1 MTREPDSKHMRE
13 IAASFA
19 GLLRL
24 LTHDG
29 EVERPAD
36 IRNLLVDRLRDA
48 LDRRIP
54 SIPDGEATFVAGTFL
69 VEAIICSHERTE
81 ITRLRHRDLGTS
93 HALKT
98 ISADRANETVTRA
111 MLLREARIGM
121 TLHHPNLV
129 AAQLAIRLVDGRPA
143 IIMEWAG
150 PSLSQRLAAGSI
162 SSADI
167 RQSMKSLLLGLDA
180 IHAAGYVHG
189 DISPANLLLC
199 DDDFERLKIA
209 DFGTALEHGARYCDL
224 DLAKVATPGFTAPEL
239 YRGEAADPRADL
251 YSAGCVMNMLLEHCS
266 DTEDAV
272 VELKSTARNLMDHSP
287 PKRPP
292 SAMAALQLIT
302 EN

>member
-1 MTREPDSKHMRE
+1 MRE

-36 IRNLLVDRLRDA
+36 IRDLLVDRLRDA
-48 LDRRIP
+48 LDRRMS

-69 VEAIICSHERTE
+69 VEAVVHSHERTI

-98 ISADRANETVTRA
+98 ISAARANEAVTKA
-111 MLLREARIGM
+111 MLLREAHIGM

-129 AAQLAIRLVDGRPA
+129 AVQLAIRLADGRPA

-150 PSLSQRLAAGSI
+150 PSLSQRLAAGSM

-167 RQSMKSLLLGLDA
+167 KRSMKSLLLGLDA

-199 DDDFERLKIA
+199 DYDFEQLKIA
-209 DFGTALEHGARYCDL
+209 DFGTALEHGARYGDL
-224 DLAKVATPGFTAPEL
+224 DIAKVATPGFTAPEL
-239 YRGEAADPRADL
+239 YHGEAADPRADL
-251 YSAGCVMNMLLEHCS
+251 YSVGCVLNMLLAHCS

-272 VELKSTARNLMDHSP
+272 ARLKTAATDLMDHSP
-287 PKRPP
+287 SKRPP
-292 SAMAALQLIT
+292 NAVAALQLIT